1 MKFPAFQLIFGVALC
16 SAATYNQPS
25 ARIVNGYDARTDSTP
40 FMVSIMRFGYHS
52 CGGSLINHRT
62 VLTAAHCLIN
72 TSSSQLKVR
81 VGSKHISQGGRI
93 FNVQAFGVHPK
104 FNTMTLNYDVAY
116 LRLNES
122 VTFSRDI
129 AAIPMSNRK
138 DTVKHGEL
146 GTIYGWGIQHQNY
159 LKSPIHLQYAKIP
172 VIDTMLCQQMMLNR
186 ISGTMFCAGYIKGGV
201 DACQNDS
208 GGPFIINNKLYG
220 IVSWGNGCA
229 MPGRPGVYTNVS
241 VVRPWIDEV
250 LRKNYNEKVK

>member
-1 MKFPAFQLIFGVALC
+1 MIQDEDAITVQEAMKRSDSDKWEEGMKSEMNSLDENKTSFQLIFGVALC

-81 VGSKHISQGGRI
+81 SGHCSNS
-93 FNVQAFGVHPK
+93 NVQSKRYSEAW
-104 FNTMTLNYDVAY
+104 
-116 LRLNES
+116 
-122 VTFSRDI
+122 
-129 AAIPMSNRK
+129 
-138 DTVKHGEL
+138 EL